1 MTNVIR
7 KVIRPEKEWAVER
20 LLVRQYQGR
29 PELGAGAA
37 SDVAARMRVLQQR
50 QEYVRMVFAA
60 APSQNEFLQALAAE
74 PGIRWDKVIAFHL
87 DEYVGLPE
95 GAPQTFRHYLQEH
108 IFSQVPVPF
117 AQVNLINGHVN
128 VGEARGVG
136 EAQEAREAHGVRE
149 AREAHGVR
157 EAQEAHNA
165 QAQAECRRY
174 ASLLVD
180 EPADIACLGI
190 GENGHLAFNDP
201 PVADFLDPEV
211 VKIVELED
219 KCRQQQVH
227 DGCFPT
233 LDQVPTHAFT
243 MTIPALMAADYLF
256 CIVPGATKTAAVKD
270 TLTQPV
276 SEACPATIL
285 RRHMRAVLY
294 IDRESGAGWSQ

>member
-1 MTNVIR
+1 MNN
-7 KVIRPEKEWAVER
+7 VIRPEKEWTVER
-20 LLVRQYQGR
+20 LRVRQYQGR

-37 SDVAARMRVLQQR
+37 SDVAARLRALQQR
-50 QEYVRMVFAA
+50 QEYVRMIFAA
-60 APSQNEFLQALAAE
+60 APSQNEFLQALVAE

-117 AQVNLINGHVN
+117 AQINLINGHVRAG
-128 VGEARGVG
+128 GEQVVAGG
-136 EAQEAREAHGVRE
+136 AYGAHG
-149 AREAHGVR
+149 AHD
-157 EAQEAHNA
+157 AHD
-165 QAQAECRRY
+165 AQAECWRY

-211 VKIVELED
+211 VKIVELEN

-256 CIVPGATKTAAVKD
+256 CMVPGATKTAAIKA

-276 SEACPATIL
+276 SVACPATIL

>member
-1 MTNVIR
+1 MNN
-7 KVIRPEKEWAVER
+7 VIRPEKERTVER

-29 PELGAGAA
+29 KELGAGAA
-37 SDVAARMRVLQQR
+37 SDVAARMRALQQR
-50 QEYVRMVFAA
+50 QEYVRMIFAA
-60 APSQNEFLQALAAE
+60 APSQNEFLQALVAE

-95 GAPQTFRHYLQEH
+95 GAPQMFRHYLQEH

-117 AQVNLINGHVN
+117 AQINLINGHARASDAH
-128 VGEARGVG
+128 VGAGDVG
-136 EAQEAREAHGVRE
+136 D
-149 AREAHGVR
+149 
-157 EAQEAHNA
+157 AHNA
-165 QAQAECRRY
+165 NDAQAECRRY
-174 ASLLVD
+174 ASLLVG

-211 VKIVELED
+211 VKVVELED

-256 CIVPGATKTAAVKD
+256 CMVPGATKTAAVKD
-270 TLTQPV
+270 TLNAPV
-276 SEACPATIL
+276 SVACPATIL

-294 IDRESGAGWSQ
+294 IDRESGAGTEW

>member
-1 MTNVIR
+1 VVGARWQGGVFDMNN
-7 KVIRPEKEWAVER
+7 VIRPEKEWTVER
-20 LLVRQYQGR
+20 LRVRQYQGR

-37 SDVAARMRVLQQR
+37 SDVAARLRALQQR
-50 QEYVRMVFAA
+50 QEYVRMIFAA
-60 APSQNEFLQALAAE
+60 APSQNEFLQALVAE

-117 AQVNLINGHVN
+117 AQINLINGHVRAG
-128 VGEARGVG
+128 GEQVVAGG
-136 EAQEAREAHGVRE
+136 AYGAHG
-149 AREAHGVR
+149 AHD
-157 EAQEAHNA
+157 AHD
-165 QAQAECRRY
+165 AQAECWRY

-256 CIVPGATKTAAVKD
+256 CMVPGATKTAAIKA

-276 SEACPATIL
+276 SVACPATIL

>member
-1 MTNVIR
+1 VVGARWQGGVFDMNN
-7 KVIRPEKEWAVER
+7 VIRPEKEWTVER
-20 LLVRQYQGR
+20 LRVRQYQGR

-37 SDVAARMRVLQQR
+37 SDVAARLRALQQR
-50 QEYVRMVFAA
+50 QEYVRMIFAA
-60 APSQNEFLQALAAE
+60 APSQNEFLQALVAE

-117 AQVNLINGHVN
+117 AQINLINGHVRAG
-128 VGEARGVG
+128 GEQVVAGG
-136 EAQEAREAHGVRE
+136 AYGAHG
-149 AREAHGVR
+149 AHD
-157 EAQEAHNA
+157 AHD
-165 QAQAECRRY
+165 AQAECWRY

-211 VKIVELED
+211 VKIVELEN

-256 CIVPGATKTAAVKD
+256 CMVPGATKTAAIKA

-276 SEACPATIL
+276 SVACPATIL